1 MFLLKTCD
9 REFVCPKAY
18 PSCAFIPI
26 PAKIPIKILS
36 TLHSNFNIVKNL
48 EFFLFCP
55 FFVYSPRI
63 AGGVVPVTKMMISR
77 NMENVTHTLSLP
89 HQGGGDEFPFL
100 LPQG

>member
-63 AGGVVPVTKMMISR
+63 ADNSLTAYLILSII
-77 NMENVTHTLSLP
+77 NNYENKVK
-89 HQGGGDEFPFL
+89 
-100 LPQG
+100 

>member
-48 EFFLFCP
+48 EFFYFAHFLC
-55 FFVYSPRI
+55 
-63 AGGVVPVTKMMISR
+63 
-77 NMENVTHTLSLP
+77 THR
-89 HQGGGDEFPFL
+89 EL
-100 LPQG
+100 LCCQVKA

>member
-1 MFLLKTCD
+1 M
-9 REFVCPKAY
+9 CPKAY

-63 AGGVVPVTKMMISR
+63 ADKQGKSLTYLLNSY
-77 NMENVTHTLSLP
+77 TLIIIV
-89 HQGGGDEFPFL
+89 
-100 LPQG
+100 